1 MRKLLLLV
9 FLLGGF
15 AAFSQTTVTGTVID
29 SESNDPLAGAN
40 VVETGTTN
48 GAITDFDGNF
58 TLETSTKSGTLT
70 ISYIGYTIEKVSFNS
85 VNGVANIGTVKI
97 TVDSDA
103 LEEVVIVGKGIIDLA
118 KDRQTPIAVSTIS
131 AAEIQAKAV
140 GNVEFPEAVKSTPSV
155 YVSNQAGG
163 FGDSQ
168 MFLRGFDQTNT
179 AFLLN
184 GQPINGMEDGRMYW
198 SNWSG
203 MSDVANA
210 VQVQRGLGSSKLA
223 ISSVGGTVNIVSRAA
238 SRKEGGFARFMTG
251 NDSYFK
257 GTLSYDSGLK
267 GKWAYSF
274 LLDHWQAH
282 RKYSD
287 GTAGQGQ
294 NYFIGIGYVPNDK
307 HSFNFLLTGAPQW
320 HDQNFSDSLEDYDQY
335 GKRYNANSGFYNGER
350 YTFRRNYYHKPIV
363 NLNWDWN
370 ISDKTSLSSVA
381 YASFGRGGGTGPAGS
396 SRNIDAV
403 RNNNGEIDFNELEEN
418 NIESAENGIG
428 SFGQGSVVRRMSVNN
443 HNWFGFLTNLESAV
457 SDNFTFNLGVD
468 TRFYKGN
475 HWYQM
480 NDLLGLQGYA
490 DNRGYGD
497 ARDSDYVISDTFEAN
512 PWAALFNSADESQR
526 FNYDYSE
533 NINYIGGFGQAEYK
547 TDNFSAFV
555 QGAVSTQS
563 YQREGRAEGSEIE
576 GVNGLGKS
584 EKVNKMGY
592 NVKGGMAYSFIENNT
607 LFANAGYYSRQP
619 FLDNIFS
626 DIRNSNYILE
636 GENEIDNEEI
646 LGVEVGYRLRAG
658 AFSLDLNGYY
668 TSWGNRFLSGGII
681 DANTTST
688 DPVEQVDRYQR
699 FTDITQVHKGFEF
712 EGKYRYSSAFMF
724 RAFGSIGNWK
734 YDGETPYQTRA
745 DETNELLEEG
755 SVDLTGTKVGN
766 APQTSFGFG
775 FKYNV
780 IGGLSVDADYNIY
793 TDLYGFVDA
802 EDVIESA
809 LVNEVYQAERL
820 PAYSVLD
827 AGITYKF
834 DFGGNNFTF
843 RANCYNTTN
852 EMYLN
857 QKDSFGYYY
866 GNGRTWNASIRYDF

>member
-1 MRKLLLLV
+1 
-9 FLLGGF
+9 
-15 AAFSQTTVTGTVID
+15 
-29 SESNDPLAGAN
+29 
-40 VVETGTTN
+40 
-48 GAITDFDGNF
+48 
-58 TLETSTKSGTLT
+58 
-70 ISYIGYTIEKVSFNS
+70 
-85 VNGVANIGTVKI
+85 
-97 TVDSDA
+97 
-103 LEEVVIVGKGIIDLA
+103 
-118 KDRQTPIAVSTIS
+118 
-131 AAEIQAKAV
+131 
-140 GNVEFPEAVKSTPSV
+140 
-155 YVSNQAGG
+155 
-163 FGDSQ
+163 
-168 MFLRGFDQTNT
+168 
-179 AFLLN
+179 
-184 GQPINGMEDGRMYW
+184 
-198 SNWSG
+198 
-203 MSDVANA
+203 
-210 VQVQRGLGSSKLA
+210 
-223 ISSVGGTVNIVSRAA
+223 
-238 SRKEGGFARFMTG
+238 MTG

-274 LLDHWQAH
+274 LFDHWQAH

-294 NYFIGIGYVPNDK
+294 NYFIGIGYVPNDT

-320 HDQNFSDSLEDYDQY
+320 HDQNFSDSLEDYERY
-335 GKRYNANSGFYNGER
+335 GKRYNSNSGFYNGER
-350 YTFRRNYYHKPIV
+350 FTFRRNYYHKPII

-370 ISDKTSLSSVA
+370 ISENTNLSSVA

-403 RNNNGEIDFNELEEN
+403 RNSNGEIDFDQLEEN
-418 NIESAENGIG
+418 NIASAENGIG

-468 TRFYKGN
+468 TRFYKGS

-497 ARDSDYVISDTFEAN
+497 ARNSDYVISETFEAN
-512 PWAALFNSADESQR
+512 PWAALFNSADEAQR

-547 TDNFSAFV
+547 VDNFSAFV

-563 YQREGRAEGSEIE
+563 YQREGRAEGREVE
-576 GVNGLGKS
+576 GVNGLGES

-592 NVKGGMAYSFIENNT
+592 NIKGGMGYTFIENNT
-607 LFANAGYYSRQP
+607 IFANAGYYSRQP

-636 GENEIDNEEI
+636 GDKEVENEEI
-646 LGVEVGYRLRAG
+646 LGVEAGYRLRAG
-658 AFSLDLNGYY
+658 NFSLDLNGYY
-668 TSWGNRFLSGGII
+668 TTWGNRYLQGGII
-681 DANTTST
+681 DA
-688 DPVEQVDRYQR
+688 DPSDPNPTNQVDRYQR

-712 EGKYRYSSAFMF
+712 EGKYRYSSTFML

-734 YDGETPYQTRA
+734 YDGTTPFQTR
-745 DETNELLEEG
+745 DNETNVILEEG
-755 SVDLTGTKVGN
+755 TVDLTGTKIGN

-775 FKYNV
+775 FKYN
-780 IGGLSVDADYNIY
+780 IFGGLSVDADYNIY

-802 EDVIESA
+802 EDVVIA
-809 LVNEVYQAERL
+809 AQRGEVYQAERL
-820 PAYSVLD
+820 SPYSVLD
-827 AGITYKF
+827 TGITYKF
-834 DFGGNNFTF
+834 DFGGQDITL
-843 RANCYNTTN
+843 RANCYNATN
-852 EMYLN
+852 EMYLS

>member
-1 MRKLLLLV
+1 MKKLLLLV

-40 VVETGTTN
+40 VVETGTSN

-58 TLETSTKSGTLT
+58 TLETSANSGTLT
-70 ISYIGYTIEKVSFNS
+70 ISYIGYTIEKVPYNA
-85 VNGVANIGTVKI
+85 VGGTTALGNIKI
-97 TVDSDA
+97 TVDADA
-103 LEEVVIVGKGIIDLA
+103 LEEVVIVGRGIIDMA
-118 KDRQTPIAVSTIS
+118 KDRQTPIAVSTIT

-140 GNVEFPEAVKSTPSV
+140 GNVEFPEAIKSTPSV

-184 GQPINGMEDGRMYW
+184 GQPINGMEDGKMYW

-203 MSDVANA
+203 ISDVANA
-210 VQVQRGLGSSKLA
+210 IQVQRGLGSSKLA

-238 SRKEGGFARFMTG
+238 GRKEGGFARFMTG

-257 GTLSYDSGLK
+257 GTISYDSGLK

-294 NYFIGIGYVPNDK
+294 NYFIGIGYVPNDT

-320 HDQNFSDSLEDYDQY
+320 HDQNFDDDLETYALY
-335 GKRYNANSGFYNGER
+335 GKRYNSNSGFYNGER

-370 ISDKTSLSSVA
+370 ISEKTNLSSVV
-381 YASFGRGGGTGPAGS
+381 YASWGRGGGTGPLGS
-396 SRNIDAV
+396 SRNIV
-403 RNNNGEIDFNELEEN
+403 RDRNGEIDFDAIEEN
-418 NIESAENGIG
+418 NIAGAENGIG
-428 SFGQGSVVRRMSVNN
+428 SYGLGSVVRRMSVNN
-443 HNWFGFLTNLESAV
+443 HNWYGFLSNLESAV
-457 SDNFTFNLGVD
+457 SDNFNLNVGID
-468 TRFYKGN
+468 TRFYRGD
-475 HWYQM
+475 HYRQL
-480 NDLLGLQGYA
+480 NDLLGLQGFT
-490 DNRGYGD
+490 DNFGYDGVRGE
-497 ARDSDYVISDTFEAN
+497 DYVLSETFEAN
-512 PWAALFNSADESQR
+512 PWAALFNSADEGQR
-526 FNYDYSE
+526 YSYDYSE

-563 YQREGRAEGSEIE
+563 YQREGRAPGNEIE

-584 EKVNKMGY
+584 DKVNKMGY
-592 NVKGGMAYSFIENNT
+592 NAKGGMGYTFIPDNT
-607 LFANAGYYSRQP
+607 IFVNAGYYSRQP
-619 FLDNIFS
+619 YLDNIFE
-626 DIRNSNYILE
+626 DVRNSNYMLE

-646 LGVEVGYRLRAG
+646 IGLEAGYRLRAG
-658 AFSLDLNGYY
+658 KFSLDLNGYY
-668 TSWGNRFLSGGII
+668 TSWGNRFLAGSFIEG
-681 DANTTST
+681 DPTST
-688 DPVEQVDRYQR
+688 NPIEQVDRYQR

-712 EGKYRYSSAFMF
+712 EGKYRHSSAFMF

-734 YDGETPYQTRA
+734 YDGKTPFETREDQT
-745 DETNELLEEG
+745 NNLLQEG
-755 SVDLTGTKVGN
+755 NVNLTGTKVGN

-775 FKYNV
+775 FKYDV
-780 IGGLSVDADYNIY
+780 VGGLSVDADYNIY
-793 TDLYGFVDA
+793 SDLYGFVNA
-802 EDVIESA
+802 KDVVASSQN
-809 LVNEVYQAERL
+809 NEVYQAERL
-820 PAYSVLD
+820 SPYSLLD

-834 DFGGNNFTF
+834 DFGGQDITV
-843 RANCYNTTN
+843 RANVYNVTN
-852 EMYLN
+852 EMYLS
-857 QKDSFGYYY
+857 QKSSFGYYY
-866 GNGRTWNASIRYDF
+866 GNGRTWNASLRYDF